1 MMEMVT
7 GTVIPV
13 AHASNT
19 ITMFI
24 EVVVSLGFLPCS
36 SLLCSCSLLLL
47 VLLQLMTWLLTVYVY
62 LHQQVHLQ
70 QVQQLL

>member
-47 VLLQLMTWLLTVYVY
+47 VLLVLLV
-62 LHQQVHLQ
+62 
-70 QVQQLL
+70 LLALLLLLPLLPGLARQTSCLK